1 MSHIAQIPSE
11 TLDPPSHADGAGAQ
25 QRIVL
30 DHERELVWLFDA
42 EGTVRYVTSLSA
54 EMLGYEPGELVG
66 RTLLSLLHP
75 DDAAEFQRFFRE
87 AWGGASQGLAY
98 RVRNKGGE
106 YVWLGS
112 TARAVAGEGGG
123 VAQLQVVSRDV
134 TQRKRTEEALQW
146 LSRQTRLILDSA
158 AEGIYGLDL
167 AGRITF
173 VNPAAARTL
182 GYEEGELIGRPHHAT
197 FHHCRE
203 DGAAYPLEECP
214 IRATLRDGTPRR
226 VDDEVFCRSDGSRF
240 PVEYNATPAQE
251 GEKIVGAVVTF
262 RDVTERREAEASL
275 RRAEWL
281 AGIGQTVLTLRHEI
295 NNPLTSMLAD
305 AALLEMEGNT
315 PEEEREMMHSIIR
328 QARRIRDVVR
338 RLTEVKSA
346 PAVREVGSAR
356 MLDLSPG
363 SGGEPG

>member
-1 MSHIAQIPSE
+1 MSYRAPASSE
-11 TLDPPSHADGAGAQ
+11 MLDPPSYADGAGAH

-30 DHERELVWLFDA
+30 DHERELVWLFDG
-42 EGTVRYVTSLSA
+42 EGTVRYVTPLCA

-66 RTLLSLLHP
+66 GALLAHLHP
-75 DDAAEFQRFFRE
+75 DDVPGFLRFFRE
-87 AWGGASQGLAY
+87 AWGGTSQGLAY
-98 RVRNKGGE
+98 RVRKKGGE
-106 YVWLGS
+106 YLWLGS
-112 TARAVAGEGGG
+112 TARAVPGEGGG

-146 LSRQTRLILDSA
+146 LSRQTQLILDSA
-158 AEGIYGLDL
+158 GEGIYGLDL

-182 GYEEGELIGRPHHAT
+182 GYREGELIGRPHHST

-214 IRATLRDGTPRR
+214 IHATLRDGTPRR
-226 VDDEVFCRSDGSRF
+226 VDDEVFCRSDGSRI
-240 PVEYNATPAQE
+240 PVEYTATPALE

-262 RDVTERREAEASL
+262 RDITARKEAEASL

-315 PEEEREMMHSIIR
+315 PEEEREMVCSIIR
-328 QARRIRDVVR
+328 QARRIRDVVH
-338 RLTEVKSA
+338 RLTEVRAA

-356 MLDLSPG
+356 MLDLSAPG
-363 SGGEPG
+363 EEPA